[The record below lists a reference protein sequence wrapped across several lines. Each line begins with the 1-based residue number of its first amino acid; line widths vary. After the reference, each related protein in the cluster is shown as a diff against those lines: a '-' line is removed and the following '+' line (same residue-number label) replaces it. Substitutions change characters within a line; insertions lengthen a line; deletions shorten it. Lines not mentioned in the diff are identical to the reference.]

1 MTPGHEH
8 LEYRRLRAPRENGAA
23 LIDPPKREIEPIVRA
38 NRRTLEEYCYDCQG
52 RCLTKLSR
60 QARSDLV
67 KEALRWTSAY
77 RDVQEPVPSRPETIF
92 LAGHQPELFHAG
104 VWFKNFALGALAEHH
119 QAVAVNLLIDSDT
132 LKGNSLRVPGGT
144 VENPEAVAIPM
155 DAAGPPIP
163 HEQRRIIDSDLFATF
178 GRRVFEQVH
187 PLVADPLIREY
198 WPSVVERSKETDNLG
213 ACLAQSRHQ
222 LEGRWGWNTLE
233 IPQSRVCES
242 PAHHWFVAHL
252 LAQLPRFRQTYNQVV
267 NEYRRTHRIRSVAH
281 PVPNLRRSGE
291 WLEAPFWVWSDEAP
305 RRRPLFVKHLANQT
319 LLSNGDR
326 LEIALPLA
334 ADQAADQAVDRL
346 SELAS
351 KGIKLR
357 SRALITTLWARLAL
371 GDLFIHGIGGAKYD
385 QVTDALIARFFGLT
399 PPHFLALSATLH
411 LPIVQATPRPRHVR
425 TIRQQLRE
433 LDFHPERYINAQ
445 TLRDSD
451 HSKARTAL
459 TADKIHWI
467 RTPQTPENAASR
479 YREIR
484 RINQELQPWV
494 ADLRKQLLSEL
505 DQTAKSAKARTILSW
520 REYAFCLFPKKTLRD
535 FFDGLLPKILQI
547 VFDERSELES
557 GRVDR

>member
-23 LIDPPKREIEPIVRA
+23 LIDPPKRGIEPIIRS
-38 NRRTLEEYCYDCQG
+38 NRRTLEAYCYDCQG

-60 QARSDLV
+60 QARSDLL
-67 KEALRWTSAY
+67 KEARRWTSAY

-92 LAGHQPELFHAG
+92 LAGHQPQLFHAG
-104 VWFKNFALGALAEHH
+104 VWFKNFALGALARHH
-119 QAVAVNLLIDSDT
+119 QAVAINLLIDSDT
-132 LKGNSLRVPGGT
+132 VKGNSLRVPGGT
-144 VENPEAVAIPM
+144 LENPEAVAIPM
-155 DAAGPPIP
+155 DVAGPPIP
-163 HEQRRIIDSDLFATF
+163 HEQRRIIDTDLFGGF
-178 GRRVFEQVH
+178 GRRVFERVC
-187 PLVADPLIREY
+187 PLVADPLIGEY

-252 LAQLPRFRQTYNQVV
+252 LAQLPRFRQTYNRVV
-267 NEYRRTHRIRSVAH
+267 SEYRRTHRIRSAAH

-291 WLEAPFWVWSDEAP
+291 WLEAPFWIWSDEAP
-305 RRRPLFVKHLANQT
+305 QRRPLFVKHLANQT
-319 LLSNGDR
+319 LLSDR
-326 LEIALPLA
+326 DSLEIALPLT
-334 ADQAADQAVDRL
+334 ADQDADQAVDRL
-346 SELAS
+346 SELAT

-399 PPHFLALSATLH
+399 PPDFLVLSATLH
-411 LPIVQATPRPRHVR
+411 LPIAQENPLPRDVR

-433 LDFHPERYINAQ
+433 LEFHPERYVDAQ
-445 TLRDSD
+445 TLQNSG
-451 HSKARTAL
+451 HSEAPTDL
-459 TADKIHWI
+459 IADKTHWI
-467 RTPQTPENAASR
+467 RTPRTPENAARR

-484 RINQELQPWV
+484 RINRELQPWV
-494 ADLRKQLLSEL
+494 ADLRKQLLAEVG
-505 DQTAKSAKARTILSW
+505 QTTKSTKARTVLSW
-520 REYAFCLFPKKTLRD
+520 REYAFCLFPEKTLQD
-535 FFDGLLPKILQI
+535 FFDGLLPKIL
-547 VFDERSELES
+547 
-557 GRVDR
+557 